1 MHKITNLKYLGIIIL
16 SLLLLF
22 AFITPLISNIDP
34 NEQDLMNSLVGIS
47 SQYFFGTDQF
57 GRDMF
62 IRLAYATQLS
72 VSLAFFITLS
82 SIIPGILLGV
92 LAAYKGGIIEKS
104 LTLFS
109 DMILA
114 LPGLLLILLVI
125 SFSPGNTILLHL
137 ALSLTLWVEFY
148 KVSRAKTKTILI
160 QPYIEATKLLGFSSF
175 YILRKEIIPGLYGI
189 MITLSTFTMSTAII
203 SLSTLSALGVGVQP
217 PTSELGNM
225 IVDFLPYFDD
235 RPLLIALP
243 TIIIFL
249 LVLSLQLIINKGN
262 KNV

>member
-1 MHKITNLKYLGIIIL
+1 MYKFTNLKWLGVLLL
-16 SLLLLF
+16 SLLLIF
-22 AFITPLISNIDP
+22 AFITPLLLNIDP
-34 NEQDLMNSLVGIS
+34 NEQDLMNSLMGMS

-72 VSLAFFITLS
+72 LTLAFFITLS
-82 SIIPGILLGV
+82 SAIPGILLGV
-92 LAAYKGGIIEKS
+92 LATYKGGFVEKF
-104 LTLFS
+104 LNLFS

-125 SFSPGNTILLHL
+125 SFSPGNTILLHI
-137 ALSLTLWVEFY
+137 ALSMTLWVEFY

-160 QPYIEATKLLGFSSF
+160 QPYIESTKLLGFSSF
-175 YILRKEIIPGLYGI
+175 YILRKEIIPGLYGM
-189 MITLSTFTMSTAII
+189 MITLTTFTMCTAIVSI
-203 SLSTLSALGVGVQP
+203 STLSALGVGVQP

-235 RPLLIALP
+235 RPLLIFLP
-243 TIIIFL
+243 TLIIFL
-249 LVLSLQLIINKGN
+249 LVLSLQLITNKGS
-262 KNV
+262 KDV

>member
-1 MHKITNLKYLGIIIL
+1 MYKFTKLKLFGVLIL
-16 SLLLLF
+16 SILLLF
-22 AFITPLISNIDP
+22 AILTPLLWGIDP
-34 NEQDLMNSLVGIS
+34 NEQDLMNSLAGIS
-47 SQYFFGTDQF
+47 PQFLFGTDQF

-62 IRLAYATQLS
+62 IRLAHATQLS
-72 VSLAFFITLS
+72 LSLAFFITLS
-82 SIIPGILLGV
+82 SAIPGILLGV
-92 LAAYKGGIIEKS
+92 LAAYKGGLVDKS

-137 ALSLTLWVEFY
+137 ALSITLWVEFY

-160 QPYIEATKLLGFSSF
+160 QPYIQSTKLLGFSSF
-175 YILRKEIIPGLYGI
+175 YILRKEIIPELYGI
-189 MITLSTFTMSTAII
+189 MITLCTFTMSTAII
-203 SLSTLSALGVGVQP
+203 SISTLSALGVGVQP
-217 PTSELGNM
+217 PTAELGNM

-235 RPLLIALP
+235 RPLLIVLP

-249 LVLSLQLIINKGN
+249 LVLSLQLITNKGN
-262 KNV
+262 KDV